1 MSTLSDV
8 YKVFKNGDKKE
19 VNDDVTI
26 IDREWVN
33 SRSMIPDTQLHKDI
47 VAYRYM
53 STASNKFTNSSL
65 GGNIAMNPPPQFTRY
80 ADIRSKKIKGETKQ
94 VTTAASAVTE
104 GGASYGM
111 GRYYSEAIDDNN
123 EVIFLEFGLPRFNSI
138 IEFFTKAIDY
148 EDSVMA
154 NTGRVPVFYKIAKF
168 SADAFMFAA
177 FPIMSIVIWLTKSI
191 AKALVGGH
199 FNYYYMETN
208 MAMYWGVV
216 NSIATNMVTELGLVA
231 PILMPEKSEGK
242 IGIGANLSPE
252 DIVEINKYMP
262 GIISKDTGYVDV
274 YAIATRAQ
282 AIANAELTHNY
293 KHNNKETGTGY
304 LDKLLSFSATLNE
317 TLSFDKLRKEILV
330 KDKGQFSNKGDA
342 DAVAANNTA
351 ATKKQATGT
360 ADNDEKAKATNKEA
374 TKEQIRSDTSKHI
387 KEGDRKNPDGSYDD
401 KRKKEDKDW
410 LEQAAETADAA
421 WRGGGT
427 SVAFIVD
434 YTGGVSDSLTNS
446 IGTIGTSNAIKSIGG
461 SIRDVRF
468 NLAGGNIAPGI
479 SNVIDA
485 VTDIAAGVLDGVT
498 FGLSN
503 VIASFIQG
511 GYIDIPKKWDDSE
524 FSQASQTYKIA
535 LRSDSGDI
543 ISRIKNIYLP
553 LSMILA
559 GALPLATGSSSYTS
573 PFLCSLFN
581 KGVCNIKMGMIES
594 VTVERGV
601 GNLGFDNYRRPLAF
615 DVTITIKDFSSIVAA
630 PVSTSIFDDK
640 FISTLRDDS
649 PLGNYISVL
658 TGRDFYTSKYAIP
671 KGALAVART
680 LMGME
685 NAVNPNAFAFRTG
698 EFMGRHFGGFVAGAS
713 LTSNYLN
720 PNSKVLN

>member
-1 MSTLSDV
+1 MSASPEV
-8 YKVFKNGDKKE
+8 YKVFKNGGSKE

-33 SRSMIPDTQLHKDI
+33 SRSMIPDSQLNKDI
-47 VAYRYM
+47 VAFRYL
-53 STASNKFTNSSL
+53 STASTKFTNSSL

-80 ADIRSKKIKGETKQ
+80 ADIRSKKRKGNTTQ
-94 VTTAASAVTE
+94 VTTKPSDALNGT
-104 GGASYGM
+104 GYGM

-123 EVIFLEFGLPRFNSI
+123 EVIFMEFGLPRFNSI
-138 IEFFTKAIDY
+138 IEFFTRAIDY

-154 NTGRVPVFYKIAKF
+154 NTGRVPTFYKVARF
-168 SADAFMFAA
+168 TGSALVFAA
-177 FPIMSIVIWLTKSI
+177 FPIMSVVIWLTKSI
-191 AKALVGGH
+191 AKALTGGH
-199 FNYYYMETN
+199 FKYYYMETN
-208 MAMYWGVV
+208 MTMYWGVV

-242 IGIGANLSPE
+242 LGIGAQLSKD
-252 DIVEINKYMP
+252 DITEINTYMP
-262 GIISKDTGYVDV
+262 GIISPETGYIDV
-274 YAIATRAQ
+274 YAIAARAQ
-282 AIANAELTHNY
+282 SNANHELLYNY
-293 KHNNKETGTGY
+293 EKNDEVKDTSYLNKF
-304 LDKLLSFSATLNE
+304 LDFTSKLNRDLSFE
-317 TLSFDKLRKEILV
+317 KLRKKVMAE
-330 KDKGQFSNKGDA
+330 KAAGQFSNKGDA
-342 DAVAANNTA
+342 DIVAANNTA
-351 ATKKQATGT
+351 TTKKQATDT
-360 ADNDEKAKATNKEA
+360 ADNAASDKDVKKKANE
-374 TKEQIRSDTSKHI
+374 EQIRSDTAKQI
-387 KEGDRKNPDGSYDD
+387 TEGDRKNEDGSYVD
-401 KRKKEDKDW
+401 KREQKDKDW
-410 LEQAAETADAA
+410 LEKAAVTADAV
-421 WRGGGT
+421 WRGGGAH
-427 SVAFIVD
+427 VAFIVE
-434 YTGGVSDSLTNS
+434 YTGSASDSLSNS

-461 SIRDVRF
+461 AVRDVRF

-479 SNVIDA
+479 GNVISA

-503 VIASFIQG
+503 VVASFIQG

-524 FSQASQTYKIA
+524 FSQSSQTYKIP

-559 GALPLATGSSSYTS
+559 GALPLATGNSSYTS

-594 VTVERGV
+594 VTIERGV
-601 GNLGFDNYRRPLAF
+601 GNLGFDSYRRPLAF
-615 DVTITIKDFSSIVAA
+615 DVTITVKDFSSIVAA
-630 PVSTSIFDDK
+630 PVSTSIFDGM

-685 NAVNPNAFAFRTG
+685 AAVSPNAWGFRTG
-698 EFMGRHFGGFVAGAS
+698 EFMGRHFGGLVASTS
-713 LTSNYLN
+713 LTSNFLN
-720 PNSKVLN
+720 PNSKALH